1 LTVQLSAQLAFA
13 MRLFTLLKIKLPWN
27 PLLAAGLSCACLC
40 NPFNLDTKNLLQAQA
55 AAAALPL
62 TK

>member
-1 LTVQLSAQLAFA
+1 

-27 PLLAAGLSCACLC
+27 PLLAAGLSILC
-40 NPFNLDTKNLLQAQA
+40 MHAYAIRLISTPKSLLQAQA
-55 AAAALPL
+55 AAALPL

>member
-1 LTVQLSAQLAFA
+1 

-55 AAAALPL
+55 AAAAAALPL